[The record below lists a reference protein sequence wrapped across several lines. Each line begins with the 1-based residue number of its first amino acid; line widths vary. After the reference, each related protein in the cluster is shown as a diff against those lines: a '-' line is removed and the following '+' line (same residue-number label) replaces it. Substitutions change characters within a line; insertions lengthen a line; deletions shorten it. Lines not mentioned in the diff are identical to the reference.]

1 MEQTKT
7 SEAETEIERR
17 VREMAEADLR
27 SAVAMMKVMNQAF
40 DIIISRVPGVEPSH
54 GQVRDSER

>member
-27 SAVAMMKVMNQAF
+27 RAVAMMKVMNQAF
-40 DIIISRVPGVEPSH
+40 DIISRVPGVEPSH